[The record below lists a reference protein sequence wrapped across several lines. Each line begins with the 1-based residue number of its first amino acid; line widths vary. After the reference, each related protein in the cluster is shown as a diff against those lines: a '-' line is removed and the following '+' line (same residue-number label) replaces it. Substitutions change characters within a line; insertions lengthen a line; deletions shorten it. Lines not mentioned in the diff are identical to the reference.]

1 MFETLFKYPHAPARH
16 REAQPTER
24 QRFAIYRA
32 NEGAAARNTLLRIAT
47 EILANPKIPMAG
59 GPTVNDVLALAR
71 QSLMWRK
78 ASSVLNHTKDLP
90 VWRHISGETT

>member
-16 REAQPTER
+16 REGLTADER

-47 EILANPKIPMAG
+47 EILANPKTSMA
-59 GPTVNDVLALAR
+59 
-71 QSLMWRK
+71 
-78 ASSVLNHTKDLP
+78 
-90 VWRHISGETT
+90 